1 MDSPSDENVL
11 LFLSRGMV
19 GDMED
24 GDIDSCEGPSKSM
37 FLHNFRRQLGNIVE
51 HFAVSVRDTVGKQNF
66 IIFFIKFIVKT
77 QTVRVGI
84 FAFILQNLIVVVLLG
99 KGNVRQVL

>member
-11 LFLSRGMV
+11 LFLSRGVV
-19 GDMED
+19 GDVED
-24 GDIDSCEGPSKSM
+24 GDIDSCEGSSKSM

-51 HFAVSVRDTVGKQNF
+51 HFAVSVRERGKQNF

-99 KGNVRQVL
+99 KGNVREVL